1 MTDLLPVLDL
11 TPVGLLGLVV
21 VMVLLGYLIPLRTY
35 RLHLSDKDATIA
47 AQRETI
53 EALKAN
59 NAKLLRGNDAAVH
72 VLDALPDVV
81 GGVSDGGDTD
91 EVV

>member
-1 MTDLLPVLDL
+1 MTGLLPVLDL

-21 VMVLLGYLIPLRTY
+21 VMVLLGYLIPLRTH

-81 GGVSDGGDTD
+81 GGGSDGGATD
-91 EVV
+91 EMA

>member
-21 VMVLLGYLIPLRTY
+21 VMVLLGYLIPLRTH

-53 EALKAN
+53 EAAPLH
-59 NAKLLRGNDAAVH
+59 RISPRISVGSRRAVTG
-72 VLDALPDVV
+72 PCM
-81 GGVSDGGDTD
+81 T
-91 EVV
+91 